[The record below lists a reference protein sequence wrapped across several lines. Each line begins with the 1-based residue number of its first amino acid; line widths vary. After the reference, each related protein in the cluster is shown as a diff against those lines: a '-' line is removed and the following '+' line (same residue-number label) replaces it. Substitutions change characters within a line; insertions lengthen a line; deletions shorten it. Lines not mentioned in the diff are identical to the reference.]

1 MAQSPFEN
9 VHLAP
14 KDEMR
19 IVLLGK
25 TGYGKS
31 KTGNT
36 ILGKAEFTSSCS
48 GRSMTET
55 CDLGVAKRFGRTLNV
70 VDTPGVFDTRKDND
84 STQKAI
90 KGFIDPTTPG
100 PQKAVKGFIDLT
112 TPGPH
117 AFILCVPMG
126 RFTGEDVATVDHFV
140 NHFGEALMQYVIVLF
155 TRFDDYKRDMEDKG
169 IEIGHDGE
177 NIDNFIKTLTDFP
190 RNFLQK
196 CNNRY
201 IAFDNTLRGKE
212 ADEQVRRLI
221 NLIERMVKDNG
232 GSHYTN
238 DDYKKAEK
246 ILKEKIAEE
255 KAKKDREI
263 LALKQRIRKEADAEV
278 RKIYEQREK
287 KLMEEINNIR
297 NEIRRARSKKDCT
310 IL

>member
-1 MAQSPFEN
+1 MAQLPFEN

-25 TGYGKS
+25 TGNGKS

-36 ILGKAEFTSSCS
+36 ILGKKEFKSACS
-48 GRSMTET
+48 GQSMTAI
-55 CDLGVAKRFGRTLNV
+55 CDLGVVKRFGRTLNV

-84 STQKAI
+84 NTQKAI
-90 KGFIDPTTPG
+90 EGFIH
-100 PQKAVKGFIDLT
+100 LT

-117 AFILCVPMG
+117 AFIICVQMW

-140 NHFGEALMQYVIVLF
+140 SHFGEPLMRYVIVLF
-155 TRFDDYKRDMEDKG
+155 TRFDDYKRVMEDQG

-177 NIDNFIKTLTDFP
+177 IIDNFIKTLTDVP

-196 CNNRY
+196 CNNRH
-201 IAFDNTLRGKE
+201 IAFDNTLKGNE
-212 ADEQVRRLI
+212 SDEQVRRLI
-221 NLIERMVKDNG
+221 NLIEKMDKDNG

-238 DDYKKAEK
+238 DDYRKAEK
-246 ILKEKIAEE
+246 ILQDKIAEE
-255 KAKKDREI
+255 KAQKERER
-263 LALKQRIRKEADAEV
+263 LALQQRIRNETDAEL
-278 RKIYEQREK
+278 RKEYQQRENK
-287 KLMEEINNIR
+287 IIDEINNIR